1 MKTIRYGYVLVV
13 ALMLILLIA
22 CGKKDPNYEI
32 RNDFDSA
39 SLLQLNENTSVDEIT
54 SNIGLI
60 MKFKDHQITWKS
72 DKSQAMIDGNI
83 VIITRTLV
91 DISVELEA
99 SITVNGEKMTRKFT
113 ITIKKEDEN
122 SMDLRKGTF
131 DRLYPEYYEKGVPL
145 IDDAHVIYINW
156 DGFAKY
162 YLDEF
167 FATEEGKNSTL
178 YKLKSEGVYFENLR
192 NTFPSITNPCQNQIL
207 SGGTSLIT
215 GNIYRYYDKATDNV
229 IQQQRENKA
238 LILPQVTVEE
248 GLSTVSVRMYLAEPY
263 LTSTDKNKLYVTE
276 DSTNPKVIARGKSG
290 DHFDR
295 MEQAIKM
302 IKGEPV
308 LVGGQTFVFDEMP
321 RLTIIYADDM
331 DAVGHNENS
340 HYGYPIAKTEAD
352 RRKNIQTLLKE
363 MDEKLGELIEAA
375 KARGIYETLTFFLTT
390 DHGMSPY
397 GSRGVDDTMD
407 YGISK
412 LYELI
417 EDVSEYNKNYVLERV
432 QPGYKPQKRTNIV
445 GVCANLN
452 MYMTFKNG
460 VTDSELDNFKAYL
473 ETLPYVYE
481 VYTRNDLINEYMD
494 IKDVDILVV
503 PALHYSFSNTSP
515 IFTISVRGQHDS
527 SLPESN
533 CVPGFIWGKGIKVNY
548 QYSEVAYNYDFG
560 ITMAAVL
567 GVDLPEANGIVLDI
581 FERSE

>member
-1 MKTIRYGYVLVV
+1 MKKIRYGYIILVS
-13 ALMLILLIA
+13 LLLISLVS
-22 CGKKDPNYEI
+22 CIKRNPNYKIKDE
-32 RNDFDSA
+32 FDSA
-39 SLLQLNENTSVDEIT
+39 SLLQLNANNNVDEIT

-60 MKFKDHQITWKS
+60 MEFKGYPITWKS
-72 DKSQAMIDGNI
+72 NKNQALIDGNT

-91 DISVELEA
+91 DVLVELEA
-99 SITVNGEKMTRKFT
+99 TIFVNEEKITKRIK

-122 SMDLRKGTF
+122 AMDIRQGTYN
-131 DRLYPEYYEKGVPL
+131 RLYPEYYVKGVPL
-145 IDDAHVIYINW
+145 IEDAHVIYINW

-192 NTFPSITNPCQNQIL
+192 NTFPSITNPCQNQLL

-215 GNIYRYYDKATDNV
+215 GNIYRYYDKKTDSV

-238 LILPQVTVEE
+238 KILPQVTVEE
-248 GLSTVSVRMYLAEPY
+248 GLSTASVRMYLAEPY
-263 LTSTDKNKLYVTE
+263 LTSTDKNKLYITE
-276 DSTNPKVIARGKSG
+276 DATNPKVIARGKSG

-302 IKGEPV
+302 IKGEPI

-321 RLTIIYADDM
+321 RLTIIYCDDM

-340 HYGYPIAKTEAD
+340 HYGYPVAKTEEG
-352 RRKNIQTLLKE
+352 RRANIQTLLKE
-363 MDEKLGELIEAA
+363 MDEKLGELIKAA
-375 KARGIYETLTFFLTT
+375 KDRGIYETLTFFLTT

-397 GSRGVDDTMD
+397 GSRGVSDTKD
-407 YGISK
+407 YGKTK

-417 EDVSEYNKNYVLERV
+417 NDISTYNKNYVLERV

-460 VTDSELDNFKAYL
+460 VTDDELENFKAYL

-503 PALHYSFSNTSP
+503 PELHYSFSATSP
-515 IFTISVRGQHDS
+515 ILTISVRAQHDTT
-527 SLPESN
+527 LPEAN

-548 QYSEVAYNYDFG
+548 QYTEIAYNYDFG
-560 ITMAAVL
+560 ITMAAAL
-567 GVDLPEANGIVLDI
+567 GVDLPEANGLVLDI
-581 FERSE
+581 FERR